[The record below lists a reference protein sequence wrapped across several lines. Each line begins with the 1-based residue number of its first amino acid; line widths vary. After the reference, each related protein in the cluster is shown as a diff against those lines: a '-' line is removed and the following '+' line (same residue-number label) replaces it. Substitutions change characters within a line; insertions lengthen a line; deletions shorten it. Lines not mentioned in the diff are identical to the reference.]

1 MMNMKKSCNLARNI
15 LTAAA
20 ALGFATAG
28 TTADLPPTTPW
39 DAFSD
44 TWVATDALNRSLPTA
59 AEVGPPRADR
69 TVGMFYFLWLGPHVN
84 GGPWDITQI
93 IATNS
98 GAMNNKNSPPWGPL
112 HAPHHWGQSI
122 FGYYNTD
129 DPYVLRKH
137 AQMLADAG
145 VDVIIFDV
153 TNQAT
158 YRKNYLALL
167 REFAA
172 VRANGGRTPQ
182 IAFLCPFWSP
192 ERVVPELFRDL
203 YSQNIHSEL
212 WFRWEGKPLILA
224 DPSLLGAT
232 ETHAK
237 QNGPAQL
244 RPGHTLGQSFT
255 AEKPFEAVGGCF
267 PTWSTKDSAT
277 TLTLF
282 RDGPTGERIVS
293 KRFENVGDN
302 AWVMLAL
309 PKPGAPGRYYLE
321 MSEPRGSI
329 GWWSHSQDVFARGQA
344 FADGSPAAGDR
355 NLRLVYGSEE
365 TARIREFF
373 TFRAPQ
379 PDYFKGQ
386 TKPDMWS
393 WLEVYPQ
400 HVFTNAAGQ
409 KEQMSVG
416 VAQNAVTNRLGSMSE
431 RQARGRSYHDGK
443 IPTDPNAVLY
453 GYNFAEQFGRALRED
468 PRFLF
473 VTGWNEWIAG
483 RFDAFGGVRL
493 PVMFVDQ
500 FDQEHS
506 RDIEPMKGGHGDNY
520 YYQFVSFV
528 RRYKGVERMPK
539 AGPAK
544 TIDLEG
550 SPTQFE
556 DVTPVYRDDRGDTF
570 HRDFAGYN
578 NYARLTNSS
587 GRNDLTVALV
597 SRDERNLYFM
607 VCTHERISPPTGA
620 NWMALYL
627 DVDRNHRTGWEG
639 YDFVV
644 NRVAPSGE
652 RAVLERHVGGL
663 RWQRVAEVRQR
674 FAGDTLLLEIPR
686 ADLGLRSENGP
697 LRFDFKWADNV
708 PDNGD
713 IVSWLDA
720 GDCAPN
726 GRFNYR
732 FEE

>member
-1 MMNMKKSCNLARNI
+1 MHTRHFLRLLASSALI
-15 LTAAA
+15 ASTHQVLAAE
-20 ALGFATAG
+20 TQR
-28 TTADLPPTTPW
+28 TIW
-39 DAFSD
+39 DTFPD
-44 TWVATDALNRSLPTA
+44 TWVATDSLNRSLPSAT
-59 AEVGPPRADR
+59 EVGPPRADR
-69 TVGMFYFLWLGPHVN
+69 TVAMFYFLWLGPHAV
-84 GGPWDITQI
+84 GGPWDIAQI
-93 IATNS
+93 IAKNP
-98 GAMNNKNSPPWGPL
+98 GAMTNKNSPAWGPL
-112 HAPHHWGQSI
+112 HAPHHWGESI

-158 YRKNYLALL
+158 YRQNYLALL

-182 IAFLCPFWSP
+182 IAFLTPFWSP

-203 YSQNIHSEL
+203 YSQNIHPEL

-224 DPSLLGAT
+224 DPSLLGST
-232 ETHAK
+232 ETHGN
-237 QNGPAQL
+237 QNTPVQL
-244 RPGHTLGQSFT
+244 RPGHTLGQSFS
-255 AEKPFEAVGGCF
+255 AEKQFEAVGGCF
-267 PTWSTKDSAT
+267 PTWSTKNAAM

-282 RDGPTGERIVS
+282 REGPQGERLAS
-293 KRFENVGDN
+293 RRFENVGDN
-302 AWVMLAL
+302 AWVMLAP
-309 PKPGAPGRYYLE
+309 PKPAAPGRYYLE

-329 GWWSHSQDVFARGQA
+329 GWWSHAQDVFPRGQS
-344 FADGSPAAGDR
+344 FADSTPVSGDR
-355 NLRLVYGSEE
+355 NLRLANGNEE
-365 TARIREFF
+365 SARIREFF
-373 TFRAPQ
+373 TFRSPQ

-393 WLEVYPQ
+393 WLEVFPQ

-416 VAQNAVTNRLGSMSE
+416 VGQNAVTNRLGSMSE
-431 RQARGRSYHDGK
+431 REARGRSYHDGK
-443 IPTDPNAVLY
+443 VPSDPKAVLH
-453 GYNFAEQFGRALRED
+453 GYNLAEQFGRALKED

-483 RFDAFGGVRL
+483 RFDEFSGVRL

-520 YYQFVSFV
+520 YYQFVSLV
-528 RRYKGVERMPK
+528 RRYKGVRPTPK
-539 AGPAK
+539 AGPVK
-544 TIDLEG
+544 TIDLAG
-550 SPTQFE
+550 DAGQWTG
-556 DVTPVYRDDRGDTF
+556 VTPEFRDDIGDTA

-578 NYARLTNSS
+578 SYARLTNAS
-587 GRNDLTVALV
+587 GRNDFVAAQV
-597 SRDERNLYFM
+597 SRDDRRLWFR
-607 VCTHERISPPTGA
+607 VRTQSTITAPTGT

-627 DVDRNHRTGWEG
+627 DTDRDHRTGWEG
-639 YDFVV
+639 YDFVLNRRPATGDRATLERSLGGQRWERV
-644 NRVAPSGE
+644 SEVPLRVAGE
-652 RAVLERHVGGL
+652 ELWLEV
-663 RWQRVAEVRQR
+663 
-674 FAGDTLLLEIPR
+674 PR
-686 ADLGLRSENGP
+686 TALGLEASRGP